1 MRGQVASQTDIKVLS
16 TTAMKTVFEAL
27 SPRFERETGNRLTV
41 HLGPSS
47 QLEKRLGE
55 GEAADVAILSRAG
68 AEDLI
73 ARGKI
78 VAGSLIDVARSSIGI
93 AVPKGAPKPDIT
105 SVAGFKQALLA
116 AKSIAVSKPVGGG
129 QSGAHM
135 AKVFAQLG
143 IAEAM
148 AAKAKYGAG
157 GAAGLAGLVVLRG
170 EADIG
175 IQQLAELMAVA
186 GIDVVGPLPAEL
198 QGVTLFTAGVPS
210 TGSRPDAACALID
223 FLTTP
228 AAKSVIKANG
238 LEPA

>member
-1 MRGQVASQTDIKVLS
+1 VASQIDLKVLS
-16 TTAMKTVFEAL
+16 TTAMKMVFEAL
-27 SPRFERETGNRLTV
+27 SPRFEHETGNRLTV

-78 VAGSLIDVARSSIGI
+78 VAGSLRDVARSSIGI
-93 AVPKGAPKPDIT
+93 AVQSGAPKPDMS
-105 SVAGFKQALLA
+105 SVANFKRALLA

-148 AAKAKYGAG
+148 AAKAHYGAG
-157 GAAGLAGLVVLRG
+157 GAGGLAGLVVLRG
-170 EADIG
+170 EAEIG
-175 IQQLAELMAVA
+175 IQQLAELMAVS
-186 GIDVVGPLPAEL
+186 GIDVVGPLPREL
-198 QGVTLFTAGVPS
+198 QGVTLFTAAIPAS
-210 TGSRPDAACALID
+210 ARYPDASRTLLD

-228 AAKSVIKANG
+228 AARSVIAAKG
-238 LEPA
+238 LEPI

>member
-1 MRGQVASQTDIKVLS
+1 VASQFDIKVLS
-16 TTAMKTVFEAL
+16 TTAMKMVFEEL
-27 SPRFERETGNRLTV
+27 SPSFERESGHRLTV
-41 HLGPSS
+41 NLGPSL
-47 QLEKRLGE
+47 QLEKRVSE

-68 AEDLI
+68 TDDLI

-78 VAGSLIDVARSSIGI
+78 VAGSSVDIARSSIGI
-93 AVPKGAPKPDIT
+93 AVASGAPKPDI
-105 SVAGFKQALLA
+105 SSAEGLKQALLA

-148 AAKAKYGAG
+148 AAKAHYGTG

-170 EADIG
+170 EAEIG
-175 IQQLAELMAVA
+175 IQQMAELMAVS
-186 GIDVVGPLPAEL
+186 GIDVVGPLPAAL
-198 QGVTLFTAGVPS
+198 QSVTLFTAAIPAS
-210 TGSRPDAACALID
+210 ASHPDAGRAFID

-228 AAKSVIKANG
+228 ATKSVIKAKG